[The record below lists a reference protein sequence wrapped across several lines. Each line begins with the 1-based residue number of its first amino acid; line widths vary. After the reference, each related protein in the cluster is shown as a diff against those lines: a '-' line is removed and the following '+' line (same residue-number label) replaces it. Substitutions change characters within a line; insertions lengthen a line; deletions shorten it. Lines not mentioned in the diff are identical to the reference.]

1 MDHDQVT
8 SFASDEIKR
17 NAFVVI
23 DDVIYMYPNLTI
35 PQKSSVY
42 FPPLYKGKSSAAFGQ
57 IAFDFVTSNLY
68 WCDSLFHW
76 IVMIPAYIS
85 NNTIYKIVVQEN
97 LHNPEG
103 LTLDPGD
110 R

>member
-1 MDHDQVT
+1 MDHDQIT
-8 SFASDEIKR
+8 SLATDERKE

-23 DDVIYMYPNLTI
+23 DDAIYMYPNFSI
-35 PQKSSVY
+35 PQKSYVNL
-42 FPPLYKGKSSAAFGQ
+42 FPLYKGKSSAAFGQ

-76 IVMIPAYIS
+76 IVMKPAYIS
-85 NNTIYKIVVQEN
+85 NQMIYKVVVQEN
-97 LHNPEG
+97 LNKPEG
-103 LTLDPGD
+103 LTLDPRD